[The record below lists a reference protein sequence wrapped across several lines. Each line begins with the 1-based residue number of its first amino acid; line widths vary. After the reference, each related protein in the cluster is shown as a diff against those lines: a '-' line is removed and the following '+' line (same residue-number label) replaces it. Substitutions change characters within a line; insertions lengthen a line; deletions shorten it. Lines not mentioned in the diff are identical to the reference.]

1 MKRTLKIV
9 VTGPFNAGKTEFI
22 KSVSDIQVITTER
35 KLTRGA
41 QADKEETTVAMDY
54 GRTTVNDLTIQLF
67 GTPGQPRFDFMW
79 DILAKEMDGFV
90 VMVDATAPET
100 FETAKKL
107 IRTFR
112 SFERV
117 PYIVAANKQDLE
129 GAMSPQEL
137 RVALE
142 LEPHVKVAQ
151 CIATDP
157 LVIKQILWE
166 LTREIC

>member
-22 KSVSDIQVITTER
+22 KSVSDIKVITTER
-35 KLTRGA
+35 KLTKA
-41 QADKEETTVAMDY
+41 QPGKEETTVAMDY
-54 GRTTVNDLTIQLF
+54 GRTALNDLTIQLF

-137 RVALE
+137 RAALE

-157 LVIKQILWE
+157 LVIKQILLE
-166 LTREIC
+166 LTKEIS

>member
-22 KSVSDIQVITTER
+22 KSVSDIKVITTER
-35 KLTRGA
+35 KLTQA
-41 QADKEETTVAMDY
+41 QPGKEETTVAMDY
-54 GRTTVNDLTIQLF
+54 GRTTLNDLTIQLF

-137 RVALE
+137 RAALE

-157 LVIKQILWE
+157 LVIKQILLE
-166 LTREIC
+166 LTKEIS